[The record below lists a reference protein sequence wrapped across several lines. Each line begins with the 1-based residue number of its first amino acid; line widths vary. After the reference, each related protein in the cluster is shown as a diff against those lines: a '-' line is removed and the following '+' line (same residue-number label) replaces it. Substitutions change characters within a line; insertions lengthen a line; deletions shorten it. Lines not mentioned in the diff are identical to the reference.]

1 VTRHAFARAL
11 SQGTNH
17 LAALPLAIARLRS
30 SCGCASGKEYSPN
43 NFGIEAGAAGTAQ
56 PEHQGAS
63 SFVANVPTPQWSI
76 VGTGDF
82 NGDGLADILW
92 QDTSGNIAMWYMNGT
107 AVSQHVAAGSTSL
120 VWTIQ
125 GAHAD

>member
-1 VTRHAFARAL
+1 
-11 SQGTNH
+11 
-17 LAALPLAIARLRS
+17 
-30 SCGCASGKEYSPN
+30 
-43 NFGIEAGAAGTAQ
+43 
-56 PEHQGAS
+56 
-63 SFVANVPTPQWSI
+63 VPTPQWSI